1 MGQEGTESES
11 VGKPWGMMKW
21 AHLHYRKYVFKA
33 AIIPLGFGSCFRYPV
48 NLLFFFF
55 FPNHNIQN
63 KFGIGYIIN
72 THRK

>member
-48 NLLFFFF
+48 NLLFFFSS
-55 FPNHNIQN
+55 Q
-63 KFGIGYIIN
+63 IIIFRIN
-72 THRK
+72 LELDTL